1 MIWCL
6 IRDHDPRHLDELQ
19 NALMKNSAPVSIR
32 LASLVATS
40 IVVSTTTAFAG
51 LRTSA
56 NYNIAT
62 DAADA
67 GIARTT
73 SAAYTIDSSIGDLTG
88 ISAAAAP
95 AQTVKHGYVGQL
107 YDITA
112 LTLTAASPTVNET
125 ATDQLA
131 AWQALNDATFLA
143 VPASGV
149 AWSVQSGPLT
159 SISTTGLATA
169 GTVYQNTAASA
180 QGIYLG
186 QTGTLG
192 LTVIETLPDNYR
204 TYAADG
210 LSDAWQVQY
219 FGVGNPNAAPG
230 IDFNHNGITNL
241 LEFAFG
247 TNPLTS
253 TAAGLLYNGTLA
265 GSGTITATGQPITL
279 FESIATG
286 VDFRA
291 LFVRRDDYT
300 TYGLTYTVQFSPDL
314 TVWTPSLA
322 VPTVLADDGT
332 HQVVSV
338 PFPGFLNGKKARFFR
353 VQVSTPP

>member
-1 MIWCL
+1 MFAAFVLSI
-6 IRDHDPRHLDELQ
+6 
-19 NALMKNSAPVSIR
+19 ALP
-32 LASLVATS
+32 LHATP
-40 IVVSTTTAFAG
+40 
-51 LRTSA
+51 RTST

-73 SAAYTIDSSIGDLTG
+73 SAAYTIDSSMGDLTG
-88 ISAAAAP
+88 ISTAAAP
-95 AQTVKHGYVGQL
+95 AQAAKHGYVGQL
-107 YDITA
+107 YDITG

-125 ATDQLA
+125 ATDQFA

-149 AWSVQSGPLT
+149 TWSVQSGPLT
-159 SISTTGLATA
+159 AISTTGLATA
-169 GTVYQNTAASA
+169 GTVYQNTATTA

-186 QTGTLG
+186 QNGTLG
-192 LTVIETLPDNYR
+192 LTVIETIPDNFG

-210 LSDAWQVQY
+210 LGDDWQVQY
-219 FGVGNPNAAPG
+219 FGLDNPNAAPG

-265 GSGTITATGQPITL
+265 GGGAITATGQPITL
-279 FESIATG
+279 FESIPTG

-291 LFVRRDDYT
+291 LFVRRDDYA

-314 TVWTPSLA
+314 SIWTPSLA

>member
-1 MIWCL
+1 MAWLLAASSIVL
-6 IRDHDPRHLDELQ
+6 AS
-19 NALMKNSAPVSIR
+19 NAL
-32 LASLVATS
+32 
-40 IVVSTTTAFAG
+40 AG
-51 LRTSA
+51 PRTST

-67 GIARTT
+67 GITRTT
-73 SAAYTIDSSIGDLTG
+73 SAAYTINSSIGDLTG
-88 ISAAAAP
+88 ISAAVAP
-95 AQTVKHGYVGQL
+95 AQAVKHGYVGQL

-112 LTLTAASPTVNET
+112 LTLTAASQTVNET

-143 VPASGV
+143 VPSSGV
-149 AWSVQSGPLT
+149 TWSVLSGPLA
-159 SISTTGLATA
+159 SVSPTGLATA
-169 GTVYQNTAASA
+169 GTVYQNTAATA

-186 QTGTLG
+186 QNGTIG
-192 LTVIETLPDNYR
+192 LTVIETIPDNFG
-204 TYAADG
+204 TYTADG
-210 LSDAWQVQY
+210 LSDSWQVQY
-219 FGVGNPNAAPG
+219 FGVDNPNAAPG

-265 GSGTITATGQPITL
+265 GGGTITATGQPTIV
-279 FESIATG
+279 FESIPAG

-291 LFVRRDDYT
+291 LFVRRNDYVAA
-300 TYGLTYTVQFSPDL
+300 GLTYTVQFSPDL
-314 TVWTPSLA
+314 GAWTPSAAL
-322 VPTVLADDGT
+322 PTVLANNGT
-332 HQVVSV
+332 HQIVSV

-353 VQVSTPP
+353 VQVTIFP

>member
-1 MIWCL
+1 
-6 IRDHDPRHLDELQ
+6 
-19 NALMKNSAPVSIR
+19 MKNSAPVSIR

-219 FGVGNPNAAPG
+219 FGVDNPNAAPG

-253 TAAGLLYNGTLA
+253 TAAPLLYNGTLA
-265 GSGTITATGQPITL
+265 GGGTFTATGQPTLL
-279 FESIATG
+279 FESIPTG

-291 LFVRRDDYT
+291 LFVRRNDYA
-300 TYGLTYTVQFSPDL
+300 TYGLTYSVQFSPDL
-314 TVWTPSLA
+314 SIWTPSAAL
-322 VPTVLADDGT
+322 PTVLADDGT
-332 HQVVSV
+332 HQIVSV

-353 VQVSTPP
+353 VQVTIFP

>member
-1 MIWCL
+1 MKISVTL
-6 IRDHDPRHLDELQ
+6 SVRF
-19 NALMKNSAPVSIR
+19 ALLTA
-32 LASLVATS
+32 ASLSVL
-40 IVVSTTTAFAG
+40 STTVLATP
-51 LRTSA
+51 RSSA

-73 SAAYTIDSSIGDLTG
+73 SAAYSIDSSMGDLTG
-88 ISAAAAP
+88 VSAAAAP
-95 AQTVKHGYVGQL
+95 AQAVKHGYVGQL

-159 SISTTGLATA
+159 SISSTGLATA
-169 GTVYQNTAASA
+169 GTVYQNTAATA

-186 QTGTLG
+186 RTGTLG
-192 LTVIETLPDNYR
+192 LTVIETIPDNFG

-210 LSDAWQVQY
+210 LPDTWQVQY
-219 FGVGNPNAAPG
+219 FGLDSLEGGPG
-230 IDFNHNGITNL
+230 LDFNHNGISNL

-247 TNPLTS
+247 TNPVTS
-253 TAAGLLYNGTLA
+253 TAATLLYNGTLA
-265 GSGTITATGQPITL
+265 GGGTITATGQPATL
-279 FESIATG
+279 FESIPTG

-291 LFVRRDDYT
+291 LFVRRDDYVSA
-300 TYGLTYTVQFSPDL
+300 GLTYTVQFSPDL
-314 TVWTPSLA
+314 TFWTPSAAL
-322 VPTVLADDGT
+322 PTVLADTGP
-332 HQVVSV
+332 HQIVSV

-353 VQVSTPP
+353 VQVTIFP